1 MNIGLLMDPHQICY
15 NTLNYFIDCI
25 ANALNHLG
33 IHTEKFLELDDL
45 QGTSWDALVTIND
58 NFSSLKTDNGSFIAD
73 SFKCPVFLI
82 IVDPPYYHH
91 HLLESHMNNMHLILL
106 DEGHVEYCRKYY
118 PTFKSTKMSYLLGP
132 TGKAKSYEERTID
145 VLFTGS
151 LPKDDYKSIAVKAC
165 PYEWAGS
172 LFDALVLNGITH
184 PEITTY
190 QSMLTLLP
198 QEHAR
203 FSSRDFKLLM
213 SVFGTYSEYYLRRYF
228 RQKLITTLV
237 DAGIKVHVA
246 GNGWENLYCS
256 CPDNLIL
263 EGSVD
268 FLKTADLASDA
279 RISLNVMPWFK
290 DGLHDRILTTM
301 LNGSVCVTDPS
312 SCIKSNF
319 EDGRNIVLY
328 DLLHL
333 KELPDKITWL
343 LENPDKAKSIALEG
357 QHKASNKYSWNNFVL
372 EYILE
377 PLLTQ

>member
-1 MNIGLLMDPHQICY
+1 M
-15 NTLNYFIDCI
+15 
-25 ANALNHLG
+25 
-33 IHTEKFLELDDL
+33 
-45 QGTSWDALVTIND
+45 
-58 NFSSLKTDNGSFIAD
+58 
-73 SFKCPVFLI
+73 
-82 IVDPPYYHH
+82 
-91 HLLESHMNNMHLILL
+91 
-106 DEGHVEYCRKYY
+106 
-118 PTFKSTKMSYLLGP
+118 
-132 TGKAKSYEERTID
+132 
-145 VLFTGS
+145 
-151 LPKDDYKSIAVKAC
+151 
-165 PYEWAGS
+165 
-172 LFDALVLNGITH
+172 
-184 PEITTY
+184 
-190 QSMLTLLP
+190 
-198 QEHAR
+198 
-203 FSSRDFKLLM
+203 
-213 SVFGTYSEYYLRRYF
+213 
-228 RQKLITTLV
+228 